1 MVNRRE
7 HVPGTRTYD
16 RSDKHLPG
24 GLESESQSPCFHRES
39 AGLELVVGVAGPVE
53 AKGWREM
60 GVSPDRCRPS
70 LRTEMVSVGPV
81 GESPIMTDRGTKIAE
96 WGHIVVIRPVPPRES
111 SWLLHLWD

>member
-1 MVNRRE
+1 M
-7 HVPGTRTYD
+7 TDRTSTYLGVL
-16 RSDKHLPG
+16 RVSRNLLVFTVSPQALNSLSEWLAPLKPRG
-24 GLESESQSPCFHRES
+24 G
-39 AGLELVVGVAGPVE
+39 A
-53 AKGWREM
+53 WREM
-60 GVSPDRCRPS
+60 GVSPDRGRPS